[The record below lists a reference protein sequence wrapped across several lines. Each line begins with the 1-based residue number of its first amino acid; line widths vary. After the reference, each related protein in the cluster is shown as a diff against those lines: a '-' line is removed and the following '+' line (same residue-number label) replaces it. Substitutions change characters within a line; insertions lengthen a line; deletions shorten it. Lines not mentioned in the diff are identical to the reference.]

1 MSPQR
6 RKMRER
12 EIEEYLRLGVKKLG
26 GIAFKFTS
34 PGNAGVPDRL
44 VVMPGNRI
52 YFVELKRPGG
62 KTSQLQDRQI
72 GRLRDLGCK
81 AFVIDSKEGVDK
93 FLNDIQSA

>member
-1 MSPQR
+1 
-6 RKMRER
+6 MRER
-12 EIEEYLRLGVKKLG
+12 EIEEHLRLGVKRLG

-44 VVMPGNRI
+44 IVLPGNRI

-62 KTSQLQDRQI
+62 EARPLQKMQI

-81 AFVIDSKEGVDK
+81 VFVIDSKEGVDK
-93 FLNDIQSA
+93 FLNDIQST